1 MGKYNIDC
9 IISVKSNDTKGLFAN
24 PAVICI
30 KTNSMRQV
38 SSILTL
44 LIVSTL
50 LNSCFFVN
58 KFNDKRLPDG
68 SSRAEE
74 ISQAPAVK
82 PKAPVKEPNEEVAK
96 PKPSLGA
103 SKQTN
108 PSAQKTAYKPVVS
121 PLREFRAAWIATV
134 ANINWPSKPGL
145 STEEQK
151 AEALS
156 ILNYLQENRF
166 NAVIFQVR
174 PQADALYKSDI
185 EPWSY
190 FLTGQQDRA
199 PLPFY
204 DPLTFWIE
212 EAHKRGMEL
221 HAWLNPYRAHH
232 TTGKDIS
239 NRSVVKT
246 NPERVYLLKEGFWWM
261 DPAMKATQDHTSR
274 VVMDIVKRY
283 DVDGIHLTII
293 SIHTHLTMATR
304 IFRTT
309 RAGLPISTAVVR
321 FPGET
326 GEGMGSTN

>member
-1 MGKYNIDC
+1 
-9 IISVKSNDTKGLFAN
+9 
-24 PAVICI
+24 
-30 KTNSMRQV
+30 MRQA

-44 LIVSTL
+44 LLASIL
-50 LNSCFFVN
+50 LNSCAFVN
-58 KFNDKRLPDG
+58 KINDKLFPYR
-68 SSRAEE
+68 STTVEE
-74 ISQAPAVK
+74 ITQINSIK
-82 PKAPVKEPNEEVAK
+82 PKAPVTPPNEELAK
-96 PKPSLGA
+96 PKPSNA
-103 SKQTN
+103 TAKQTN
-108 PSAQKTAYKPVVS
+108 PSTQKTPYKPVVS

-156 ILNYLQENRF
+156 ILNYLQDNKF

-232 TTGKDIS
+232 TTGKEIS
-239 NRSVVKT
+239 SRSVVRRPT
-246 NPERVYLLKEGFWWM
+246 RSGF
-261 DPAMKATQDHTSR
+261 
-274 VVMDIVKRY
+274 IC
-283 DVDGIHLTII
+283 
-293 SIHTHLTMATR
+293 
-304 IFRTT
+304 
-309 RAGLPISTAVVR
+309 
-321 FPGET
+321 
-326 GEGMGSTN
+326 